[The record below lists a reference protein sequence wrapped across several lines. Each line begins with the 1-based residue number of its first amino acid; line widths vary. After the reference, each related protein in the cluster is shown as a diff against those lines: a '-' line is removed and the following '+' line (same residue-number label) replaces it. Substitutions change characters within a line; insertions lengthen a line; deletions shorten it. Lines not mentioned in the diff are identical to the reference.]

1 MNKGKNEFE
10 ITLTSKLYKIVGITK
25 KSDSFKD
32 FNVGDI
38 VYIKCKLLESDKVI
52 SENLSCVNLSKNNKE
67 IPLDFKQT
75 QDFFCCFSVE
85 YCIK

>member
-10 ITLTSKLYKIVGITK
+10 ITLTSKLYKIGGITEI
-25 KSDSFKD
+25 SEAFKD

-38 VYIKCKLLESDKVI
+38 VYIKCKLFESDKGI
-52 SENLSCVNLSKNNKE
+52 SENLSCVNISENNKE

-75 QDFFCCFSVE
+75 EEFFRCFSAE

>member
-10 ITLTSKLYKIVGITK
+10 ITLTSKLYKIVGMTK

-52 SENLSCVNLSKNNKE
+52 S
-67 IPLDFKQT
+67 
-75 QDFFCCFSVE
+75 
-85 YCIK
+85 